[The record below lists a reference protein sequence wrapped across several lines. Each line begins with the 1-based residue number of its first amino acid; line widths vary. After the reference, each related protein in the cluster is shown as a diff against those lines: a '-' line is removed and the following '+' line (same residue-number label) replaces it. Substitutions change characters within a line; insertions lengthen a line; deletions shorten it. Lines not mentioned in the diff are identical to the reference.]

1 MALDGQDER
10 STCSQ
15 REIDLQNQPDA
26 LQSQVTELHK
36 AQDATPENP
45 ELFSEVQSLKEKLG
59 KHSELL
65 AQSAEKA
72 LTLDRGTT
80 TGDSI
85 AWKTQAYAMETVILR
100 WMPKKRHQNKQ
111 QQQGW
116 HLTRKTPS
124 KL

>member
-10 STCSQ
+10 STSTQ

-72 LTLDRGTT
+72 LSSKRRI
-80 TGDSI
+80 SFS
-85 AWKTQAYAMETVILR
+85 
-100 WMPKKRHQNKQ
+100 KKKIKPSMQNEISDDGSELKF
-111 QQQGW
+111 GPCN
-116 HLTRKTPS
+116 L
-124 KL
+124 

>member
-1 MALDGQDER
+1 ESNLNYVTMALDGQDER
-10 STCSQ
+10 STSTQ

-72 LTLDRGTT
+72 LNRGTT

-85 AWKTQAYAMETVILR
+85 AWKTQAYAMET
-100 WMPKKRHQNKQ
+100 
-111 QQQGW
+111 
-116 HLTRKTPS
+116 
-124 KL
+124 